1 MSKKFKP
8 SMFNICTYNADNE
21 LLIFNSFQGLKSIKI
36 VSNDKKN
43 KIEKWLNNDEMNC
56 ND

>member
-1 MSKKFKP
+1 
-8 SMFNICTYNADNE
+8 MFNICTYNADNE